1 MRQQELASIVS
12 GLKSEFS
19 KTPKLDRKSIGARA
33 NSANLAALDML
44 LDGCE
49 PGEGT
54 VQTLDQARSFGV
66 LANELQEITGI
77 IGDLAAARR

>member
-1 MRQQELASIVS
+1 MRQQELASMFS

-19 KTPKLDRKSIGARA
+19 KTSGLDRKSMGERA

-49 PGEGT
+49 PDVPT
-54 VQTLDQARSFGV
+54 ATLDQARSFGA

-77 IGDLAAARR
+77 IGDLAARR